1 LWLDV
6 AGLFAAM
13 SLPQVLSAMA
23 SARHYEAEVS
33 AAVIKTEEL
42 TNKKTKLKI
51 PSGLIGFYGGL
62 MGSNGI

>member
-6 AGLFAAM
+6 AGLFVAAM
-13 SLPQVLSAMA
+13 SLPAQVLSAMA
-23 SARHYEAEVS
+23 SARHYEAEVI

-51 PSGLIGFYGGL
+51 PSGKLT
-62 MGSNGI
+62 